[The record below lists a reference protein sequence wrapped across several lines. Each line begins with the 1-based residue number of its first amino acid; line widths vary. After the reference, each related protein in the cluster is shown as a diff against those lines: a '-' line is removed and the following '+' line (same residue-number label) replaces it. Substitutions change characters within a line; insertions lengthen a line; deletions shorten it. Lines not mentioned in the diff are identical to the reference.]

1 MLRVRYYKLE
11 DSLIKTNI
19 KVVNMSDI
27 HSNVQYLNDALEYAL
42 KIDADIITIP
52 GDLFDSVDN
61 AHNAEIVE
69 ILKRVENTQI
79 YISNG
84 NHDLVRI
91 QGRGPFA
98 KLTYEP
104 DKKYYESLNSAKN
117 IHVFLNNSD
126 KYFYKSVEIVALDP
140 GQDWY
145 DKTCENEE
153 VFKSILDEYLSGL
166 DKGNTFR
173 LMLLHSCNGLISK
186 NKLESELAGI
196 NLVLSGHNHACLT
209 PEFIQS
215 VSKTHRGLFGPYNK
229 FFMQGSYG
237 TWTKGNTSVILS
249 NGLTKM
255 GESHGSK
262 IVRNLVNNVY
272 KSDIDIIELTHGE
285 SHSLKLSRKYV
296 QK

>member
-69 ILKRVENTQI
+69 ILKQVENTQI

-126 KYFYKSVEIVALDP
+126 KYYYKSVEIVALDP

-145 DKTCENEE
+145 DKTSENEE
-153 VFKSILDEYLSGL
+153 VFKSILYEYLSEL
-166 DKGNTFR
+166 NKENTFR
-173 LMLLHSCNGLISK
+173 LMLLHSCNGLIRK

-209 PEFIQS
+209 PEFIQN

-229 FFMQGSYG
+229 LFMQGSYG
-237 TWTKGNTSVILS
+237 TWTTGNTSVILS

-272 KSDIDIIELTHGE
+272 KSDIDVIELIHGE

>member
-27 HSNVQYLNDALEYAL
+27 HSNVPYLNEALDYAL
-42 KIDADIITIP
+42 KLDADIITIP

-61 AHNAEIVE
+61 AHNEEIVE
-69 ILKRVENTQI
+69 VLKGVENTQI

-84 NHDLVRI
+84 NHDLVTI

-126 KYFYKSVEIVALDP
+126 KYFYKSIEIVALDP

-153 VFKSILDEYLSGL
+153 VFKSILDEYLSWL

-186 NKLESELAGI
+186 NTLESEIAGI

-209 PEFIQS
+209 PEFIQGI
-215 VSKTHRGLFGPYNK
+215 SKKHRGLFGPYNRL
-229 FFMQGSYG
+229 FMQGSYG
-237 TWTKGNTSVILS
+237 TWTTGNTSVILS

-272 KSDIDIIELTHGE
+272 KPDIDVIELTHGE